1 MCASAMEKYLGVSV
15 IMGVVGLRKLY
26 RIFPGSSDF
35 VAIMWAC
42 GRLPEFISDVF
53 FYFIA
58 AMGGVKSSN

>member
-26 RIFPGSSDF
+26 RIFPGSSDA

-42 GRLPEFISDVF
+42 GRLLEVISDVF
-53 FYFIA
+53 LLFRSRH
-58 AMGGVKSSN
+58 GRCKKQ